1 MVFRRGS
8 TTCWGPVLPGIAE
21 LLLCG
26 DPHWGSRIRSWNS
39 ARTREEF
46 WGTIGSWSIFLKD
59 FQYLE
64 IDFLVL
70 RVVCGSSMFFSLIYF
85 LGGGWK
91 LMFHITF
98 RLTLLQRSLGPQKEF
113 LLWACNM
120 TGWWF
125 GTCFIFPYIGNNNP
139 NWLFFFQK
147 SGYTANQM
155 TSHVL
160 REPRLLRGGPRIGQN
175 SCFCWRCSKS
185 GWATSQPPSGN
196 LT

>member
-1 MVFRRGS
+1 MLGTGPARYCWIAVMWRSALRIPDPFLEFCQNKRGILGNN
-8 TTCWGPVLPGIAE
+8 WE
-21 LLLCG
+21 LKY
-26 DPHWGSRIRSWNS
+26 
-39 ARTREEF
+39 F
-46 WGTIGSWSIFLKD
+46 FKD

-147 SGYTANQM
+147 GRYTTNQM

-160 REPRLLRGGPRIGQN
+160 R
-175 SCFCWRCSKS
+175 
-185 GWATSQPPSGN
+185 
-196 LT
+196 